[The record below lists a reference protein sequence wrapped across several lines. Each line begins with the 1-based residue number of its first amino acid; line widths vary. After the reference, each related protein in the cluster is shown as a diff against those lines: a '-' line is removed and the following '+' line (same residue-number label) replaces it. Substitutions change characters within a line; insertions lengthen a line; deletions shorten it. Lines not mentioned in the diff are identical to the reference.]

1 MNLLFDQ
8 NISYRI
14 LNCLPETFSN
24 SRHVRTAGL
33 ENQTDSIIWQYARDN
48 NYMIVTFDAD
58 FYDISLIYGF
68 PPKIIWLRTGNL
80 TTAKIAELL
89 INHYQDISTFS
100 DNTELSCME
109 IH

>member
-1 MNLLFDQ
+1 MKLLFDR

-14 LNCLPETFSN
+14 LDCLPETFSD
-24 SRHVRTAGL
+24 SRQIRSVGL
-33 ENQTDSIIWQYARDN
+33 ENQTDRIIWQYARDN
-48 NYMIVTFDAD
+48 NFVLVTFDAD

-89 INHYQDISTFS
+89 IVHCQDISTFM